1 MGAIETDR
9 TQRRFNQRLEGSA
22 LEIQHFQAAAAWQ
35 KQVARKAYGRARQ
48 DHVAELEHARLG
60 PAILHLRADIGLV
73 AWPVVEEPVGQRRRQ
88 FGNHVAYSIAYTVS
102 ALLLLRVTA
111 RIS

>member
-35 KQVARKAYGRARQ
+35 KQVARKAYRRARQ

-60 PAILHLRADIGLV
+60 PTVLHLRADIGLEV
-73 AWPVVEEPVGQRRRQ
+73 WPVDEEPVGQRSRQ
-88 FGNHVAYSIAYTVS
+88 FGNHVAPAIAWVVS
-102 ALLLLRVTA
+102 AHLLQR
-111 RIS
+111 